1 MLQFQ
6 YMAPWIP
13 TFKSATEAELT
24 ANENDPPF
32 ITFQFATVDA
42 RGFPHVRTLVYRGF
56 LFDDRTSNVITCVTD
71 KRTNKY
77 KELLTNDKFEAV
89 FYFPK
94 IRKQFRFRGMA
105 RIIDNTYKPVIDL
118 SSIQPKTII
127 QNNYLNSVDSD
138 SDSDEDEEEEELE
151 IKATSTTTSLNSA
164 PENDPTCQMAP
175 VGHSL
180 LSPSLL
186 SQVHKQKS
194 SENISYTN
202 LHDLS
207 NFDYYPPT
215 SQEWESEL
223 KRMWFNLSKPLKKSF
238 RKPTPTTP
246 IDDGNQKLID
256 SINRGVDG
264 KKDEDGL
271 KNFAVI
277 GLFIDYVDLYELDKD
292 RRYIYAKDSNQLW
305 SEAEVCP

>member
-13 TFKSATEAELT
+13 TFKSATEAELA

-32 ITFQFATVDA
+32 ITFQFATVDSQ
-42 RGFPHVRTLVYRGF
+42 GFPHVRTLVYRGF
-56 LFDDRTSNVITCVTD
+56 LFDDRNSNVITCVTD

-127 QNNYLNSVDSD
+127 QNNYQNSSD
-138 SDSDEDEEEEELE
+138 SDSDEDDDEEELE
-151 IKATSTTTSLNSA
+151 IKATNTSSSLNSGS
-164 PENDPTCQMAP
+164 ENDSSCQ
-175 VGHSL
+175 VTSISHSL

-186 SQVHKQKS
+186 SQVQKQKS

-202 LHDLS
+202 LQDLS
-207 NFDYYPPT
+207 SIDYYPPT
-215 SQEWESEL
+215 EQEWETEH
-223 KRMWFNLSKPLKKSF
+223 KRLWFNLSKPLKKSF

-246 IDDGNQKLID
+246 INNENQKLID

-271 KNFAVI
+271 KNFAVV

-292 RRYIYAKDSNQLW
+292 RRYIYAKDSTQLW

>member
-24 ANENDPPF
+24 GNENDLPF
-32 ITFQFATVDA
+32 ITFQFSTVDSH
-42 RGFPHVRTLVYRGF
+42 GFPHVRTLVYRGF
-56 LFDDRTSNVITCVTD
+56 LFDDKSSNVITCVTD

-118 SSIQPKTII
+118 YSIQPKTII
-127 QNNYLNSVDSD
+127 QNNYVNVSDSD
-138 SDSDEDEEEEELE
+138 TDSDEDEEELE
-151 IKATSTTTSLNSA
+151 IKTTSPSTSLNSA
-164 PENDPTCQMAP
+164 PENNPSCQMCP
-175 VGHSL
+175 IGHSL

-186 SQVHKQKS
+186 SQIQKKKS
-194 SENISYTN
+194 SDNISYTN
-202 LHDLS
+202 LQDLS
-207 NFDYYPPT
+207 NIDYYPPT
-215 SQEWESEL
+215 SQEWEAEH
-223 KRMWFNLSKPLKKSF
+223 KRLWFNLSKPLKKSF
-238 RKPTPTTP
+238 RKPTPTTL
-246 IDDGNQKLID
+246 INNENQKLID

-271 KNFAVI
+271 KNFAVV
-277 GLFIDYVDLYELDKD
+277 GLFIDHVDLYELDKD
-292 RRYIYAKDSNQLW
+292 RRFIYAKDSTQLW

>member
-1 MLQFQ
+1 
-6 YMAPWIP
+6 MAPWIP
-13 TFKSATEAELT
+13 TFKSATEAELA

-32 ITFQFATVDA
+32 ITFQFATVDVQ
-42 RGFPHVRTLVYRGF
+42 GFPHVRTLVYRGF
-56 LFDDRTSNVITCVTD
+56 LFDDRNSNVITCVTD

-77 KELLTNDKFEAV
+77 KELLKNDKFEAV

-94 IRKQFRFRGMA
+94 IRKQFRFRGIA

-127 QNNYLNSVDSD
+127 QNNYLNSSDSD
-138 SDSDEDEEEEELE
+138 SDSDEDEEELE
-151 IKATSTTTSLNSA
+151 IKATNTSSSLNSRS
-164 PENDPTCQMAP
+164 ENDSSCQVTP
-175 VGHSL
+175 ISHSL

-186 SQVHKQKS
+186 SQVQKQKS

-202 LHDLS
+202 LQDLS
-207 NFDYYPPT
+207 NIDYYPPT
-215 SQEWESEL
+215 DQEWETEH
-223 KRMWFNLSKPLKKSF
+223 KRLWFNLSKPLKKAF

-246 IDDGNQKLID
+246 INDENQKLID

-277 GLFIDYVDLYELDKD
+277 GLFIDNVDLYELDKD
-292 RRYIYAKDSNQLW
+292 RRYMYAKDSTQLW